1 MAEPEQGTYIGG
13 MAKQATSGPRRRE
26 PMSDRQYRDADHPL
40 RISVAPELIGEK
52 PEAVERDPGETD
64 EHYAWRSAILLSVLE
79 LPDAD

>member
-1 MAEPEQGTYIGG
+1 
-13 MAKQATSGPRRRE
+13 
-26 PMSDRQYRDADHPL
+26 MSDRQYRDADHPL